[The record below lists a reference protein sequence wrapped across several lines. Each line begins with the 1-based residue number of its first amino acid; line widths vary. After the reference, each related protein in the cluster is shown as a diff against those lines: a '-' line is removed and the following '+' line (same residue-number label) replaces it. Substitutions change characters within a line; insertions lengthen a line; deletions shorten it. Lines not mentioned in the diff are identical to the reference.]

1 MVRQNESGS
10 DAGETVL
17 CLRANAKV
25 PGSFVAANRAGHGE
39 ENGMS
44 SGGWTT
50 SQSTEVGAAGDHRQ
64 QPTYMLRPL
73 SLGEI
78 LDRSFAVYRA
88 NFWLFV
94 GIGSL
99 SAVVQLLSNAIQM
112 LIFHGLIPNPRDIPA
127 ELHRQVVG
135 RQIGNGITIILV
147 LLASAVT
154 QAAAVWA
161 LSEVYLGR
169 RATIGQSIRAVVGR
183 TLRFV
188 GIALW
193 QLWSALWVLLLVGGA
208 GALLLFGVGL
218 VRSPWIGG
226 TLLFLGIAGGGVYGV
241 FAFIRNS
248 LGVQSA
254 VLEQLNVR
262 RAMRRSKVLTAGAKG
277 RIFVV
282 YLITWCLFLVAGVLE
297 APLAFIIGFGVM
309 RGEKH
314 IGAQIVMLVVNF
326 VAYSAV
332 VPVLMIGLTLVYF
345 DQRVRQDG
353 LDLLLMLDGG
363 VEVSTNGSAS
373 PTLQTGEPASDAA
386 AL

>member
-1 MVRQNESGS
+1 
-10 DAGETVL
+10 
-17 CLRANAKV
+17 
-25 PGSFVAANRAGHGE
+25 
-39 ENGMS
+39 MS

-50 SQSTEVGAAGDHRQ
+50 SGSTEVAATGDHRE
-64 QPTYMLRPL
+64 QPGYMLRPL

-99 SAVVQLLSNAIQM
+99 SAAVQLLVNAILLVIYKGYFPAHPAQVGIHFNLGARQSGS
-112 LIFHGLIPNPRDIPA
+112 LIGSLPVF
-127 ELHRQVVG
+127 
-135 RQIGNGITIILV
+135 LV
-147 LLASAVT
+147 AAVT
-154 QAAAVWA
+154 QAATVWA

-169 RATIGQSIRAVVGR
+169 PATIGRSVRAVIPR
-183 TLRFV
+183 WLRFV
-188 GIALW
+188 GIAIW
-193 QLWSALWVLLLVGGA
+193 QVWSFMWVPMLLVVPAIFLLAFSGARFGATGAIAGGV
-208 GALLLFGVGL
+208 LM
-218 VRSPWIGG
+218 
-226 TLLFLGIAGGGVYGV
+226 FLGIVAGGVYGV

-248 LGVQSA
+248 LGVPSA

-262 RAMRRSKVLTAGAKG
+262 AAMRRSKVLTAGAKG

-297 APLAFIIGFGVM
+297 APLSLLVVYGAM

-314 IGAQIVMLVVNF
+314 IAAQIVMLLVNF

-332 VPVLMIGLTLVYF
+332 VPVMMIGLTLVYF

-353 LDLLLMLDGG
+353 LDLLLMLEGG
-363 VEVSTNGSAS
+363 VHADASGGAS
-373 PTLQTGEPASDAA
+373 PTLHTGEPANDAA

>member
-1 MVRQNESGS
+1 
-10 DAGETVL
+10 
-17 CLRANAKV
+17 
-25 PGSFVAANRAGHGE
+25 
-39 ENGMS
+39 MS
-44 SGGWTT
+44 SGGWTAP
-50 SQSTEVGAAGDHRQ
+50 QSTEGAGSGDYRQ
-64 QPTYMLRPL
+64 QAAYALRPL
-73 SLGEI
+73 SIGEI

-99 SAVVQLLSNAIQM
+99 SAAVQLVLNAIQL
-112 LIFHGLIPNPRDIPA
+112 LIFRGLVPNPQQIQA
-127 ELHRQVVG
+127 HLHQQTIA
-135 RQIGNGITIILV
+135 RQISGGVAGVVV

-169 RATIGQSIRAVVGR
+169 RATIGQSIRAVIGR
-183 TLRFV
+183 SFRFV

-193 QLWSALWVLLLVGGA
+193 QFWSGAWLALLVAGP
-208 GALLLFGVGL
+208 GALLLFGPASI
-218 VRSPWIGG
+218 RSPWIGG
-226 TLLFLGIAGGGVYGV
+226 TLMFLGIAGGGTYGI

-248 LGVQSA
+248 FAVQSA
-254 VLEQLNVR
+254 VLEQLKVR
-262 RAMRRSKVLTAGAKG
+262 PAMRRSKVLSAGGKG

-282 YLITWCLFLVAGVLE
+282 YLITWCLFLVAGFVE
-297 APLAFIIGFGVM
+297 MPLSLLIVYGAM

-314 IGAQIVMLVVNF
+314 IAAQIVMLLVNF

-332 VPVLMIGLTLVYF
+332 VPVMMIGLTLVYF

-363 VEVSTNGSAS
+363 VNAEASGSSTA
-373 PTLQTGEPASDAA
+373 PTLQTGEPADAA

>member
-1 MVRQNESGS
+1 
-10 DAGETVL
+10 
-17 CLRANAKV
+17 
-25 PGSFVAANRAGHGE
+25 
-39 ENGMS
+39 MS

-50 SQSTEVGAAGDHRQ
+50 TQGTEVGGGGDYRQ
-64 QPTYMLRPL
+64 RPAYALRPL

-99 SAVVQLLSNAIQM
+99 SAIVQLIVNVTQL
-112 LIFHGLIPNPRDIPA
+112 LLFHGLFPNPHQAQAQLRH
-127 ELHRQVVG
+127 ETVL
-135 RQIGNGITIILV
+135 RQISSSAGALPV
-147 LLASAVT
+147 LLVSAVV
-154 QAAAVWA
+154 QAATVWA

-169 RATIGQSIRAVVGR
+169 RTSIGEAIRAVAGR
-183 TLRFV
+183 CLRFL

-193 QLWSALWVLLLVGGA
+193 QIWSGLWLMLLVAGP
-208 GALLLFGVGL
+208 GALLIFGPARI
-218 VRSPWIGG
+218 RSPWIGG
-226 TLLFLGIAGGGVYGV
+226 TLIFLGIAGGAVYGV
-241 FAFIRNS
+241 IAFIRNS

-254 VLEQLNVR
+254 VLEQLKVR
-262 RAMRRSKVLTAGAKG
+262 AAMRRSKVLTAGAKG

-282 YLITWCLFLVAGVLE
+282 FLIGWCLFLVVGMIE
-297 APLAFIIGFGVM
+297 MPLSLLILLGTRHGQQ
-309 RGEKH
+309 H
-314 IGAQIVMLVVNF
+314 IGAQVGLLVVNF
-326 VAYSAV
+326 LAYSVV
-332 VPVLMIGLTLVYF
+332 VPVIMIGLSLVYF

-363 VEVSTNGSAS
+363 ANSGTGGAGTGGAGAGGGAP

>member
-1 MVRQNESGS
+1 
-10 DAGETVL
+10 
-17 CLRANAKV
+17 
-25 PGSFVAANRAGHGE
+25 
-39 ENGMS
+39 MS

-50 SQSTEVGAAGDHRQ
+50 SQSTEVAAGGDHRQ
-64 QPTYMLRPL
+64 QPAYMLRPL

-99 SAVVQLLSNAIQM
+99 SAVVRLVLNAIQVV
-112 LIFHGLIPNPRDIPA
+112 IFHGIVPTPQQVQA
-127 ELHRQVVG
+127 QFHQQAVARQVGV
-135 RQIGNGITIILV
+135 GITALV
-147 LLASAVT
+147 FLLASAVT

-169 RATIGQSIRAVVGR
+169 RATIGQSIRSVAGR

-193 QLWSALWVLLLVGGA
+193 QLWSAAWVLVLVA
-208 GALLLFGVGL
+208 GVGTLLLFGLGVM
-218 VRSPWIGG
+218 RSPWIGG
-226 TLLFLGIAGGGVYGV
+226 TLMFLGIAGGGVYGV

-254 VLEQLNVR
+254 VLEQLKIR
-262 RAMRRSKVLTAGAKG
+262 AAMRRSKVLAAGAKG

-282 YLITWCLFLVAGVLE
+282 YLITWCLFLVAGILE
-297 APLAFIIGFGVM
+297 MPLSLLLVYGAM

-314 IGAQIVMLVVNF
+314 IAVQVVMLLVNF
-326 VAYSAV
+326 IAYSAV
-332 VPVLMIGLTLVYF
+332 VPVMMIGLTLVYF

-363 VEVSTNGSAS
+363 VQAETGGSAS